1 MTHLSQLRWILLPL
15 LFVFAIPFS
24 MIAADSP
31 PTLTVGDG
39 GATLYAQQDVETKPM
54 GTLQKDEILFPIAQ
68 AVGSESWYMVRTKQG
83 VVGWVRAAEVAAST
97 QIRETFM
104 EKDSASSTWTAIT
117 ADGRTFSG
125 SWSASPSSAGK
136 AANGAWSLR
145 DSSGG
150 SVMRGTWS
158 AEMHTT
164 GWNGTWRAAADGRK
178 SEYRGSWSVDAEN
191 PKAVRFSELFEAAA
205 REATRGIWTAG
216 NESGSWSIRV
226 VK

>member
-1 MTHLSQLRWILLPL
+1 MTQLSQFRWIFLSL
-15 LFVFAIPFS
+15 LFALVTPLISA
-24 MIAADSP
+24 AADSP
-31 PTLTVGDG
+31 PALTVGDN
-39 GATLYAQQDVETKPM
+39 GATLYAQQDVETKPI
-54 GTLQKDEILFPIAQ
+54 GSLQKDEPVFPIAQ
-68 AVGSESWYMVRTKQG
+68 AVGTESWYMVRTKQG
-83 VVGWVRAAEVAAST
+83 VVGWVRAAEVAASK
-97 QIRETFM
+97 QIRETFI

-117 ADGRTFSG
+117 ADGRTFNG

-136 AANGAWSLR
+136 SATGAWSLR
-145 DSSGG
+145 DSSGA

-164 GWNGTWRAAADGRK
+164 GWNGTWRAGAEGRK

-205 REATRGIWTAG
+205 RDATRGIWTAG

>member
-1 MTHLSQLRWILLPL
+1 
-15 LFVFAIPFS
+15 
-24 MIAADSP
+24 
-31 PTLTVGDG
+31 
-39 GATLYAQQDVETKPM
+39 
-54 GTLQKDEILFPIAQ
+54 
-68 AVGSESWYMVRTKQG
+68 
-83 VVGWVRAAEVAAST
+83 
-97 QIRETFM
+97 
-104 EKDSASSTWTAIT
+104 
-117 ADGRTFSG
+117 
-125 SWSASPSSAGK
+125 
-136 AANGAWSLR
+136 
-145 DSSGG
+145 
-150 SVMRGTWS
+150 MRGTWS

>member
-1 MTHLSQLRWILLPL
+1 MTHLSQLRWIPLPL
-15 LFVFAIPFS
+15 LLVFATPFS
-24 MIAADSP
+24 LIAADSP
-31 PTLTVGDG
+31 PALTVGDN
-39 GATLYAQQDVETKPM
+39 GATLYAQQDVETKPI
-54 GTLQKDEILFPIAQ
+54 GSLQKDEPVFPIAQ

-83 VVGWVRAAEVAAST
+83 VIGWVRAAEVTASK
-97 QIRETFM
+97 QIRETFI
-104 EKDSASSTWTAIT
+104 EKDSESSTWTAIT
-117 ADGRTFSG
+117 ADGRTFNG

-136 AANGAWSLR
+136 SATGAWSLR
-145 DSSGG
+145 DSSGA

-164 GWNGTWRAAADGRK
+164 GWNGTWRAGAEGRK
-178 SEYRGSWSVDAEN
+178 NEYRGSWSVDAEN
-191 PKAVRFSELFEAAA
+191 PKAVRFTELFEAAA